1 MKRPYTYDVERYRSL
16 FERNCIYIEGF
27 KRNVFRY
34 PDRIAL
40 INANKDRVY
49 SYKELNREVNK
60 LANAMLRDNLQGND
74 LVLYM
79 LMNCPEFAF
88 VYLAT
93 QKIGCI
99 NCPINFR
106 MAPGEVAYILNESK
120 PALMFA
126 DASLVNVVAEAINM
140 STFKPAKVIVVDANP
155 NIELKYPFISYE
167 EFISK
172 TPDTEP
178 IVDVEF
184 NAYDEV
190 TRLYTSGTT
199 GIPKGFPINNIN
211 EILAAHDLIMHLK
224 YDIYD
229 ILMNISPWF
238 HRGGLYVGGPN
249 PAFYLGACCVS
260 MKYFHPRSALE
271 YIEKY
276 KVSVV
281 VGVPTMFYALLEE
294 QKKVNRNMD
303 SLDVILSMG
312 APLERDLCLEL
323 INVFTNKIYNG
334 CGTSET
340 LLNEILTPYDMPE
353 RAGQTGRAAIDDDV
367 RIVKVYPDR
376 LADENDL
383 VAMDN
388 REIGEIAVKTLK
400 GTLVYFNNEEEMKR
414 RIKGDWF
421 YPGDLATWDNNQYI
435 TIRARKDDMIIV
447 GGNNIYPTQ
456 VEEIIN
462 RHPKVMDSAIVG
474 ADDKKRGKILVAYIM
489 KKDNSLTVEELRK
502 YVNENPMISPQE
514 RPRSYIFVD
523 ELPRTATGKKQHY
536 KLRKMVVEDM
546 KNGKGE

>member
-1 MKRPYTYDVERYRSL
+1 
-16 FERNCIYIEGF
+16 
-27 KRNVFRY
+27 
-34 PDRIAL
+34 
-40 INANKDRVY
+40 
-49 SYKELNREVNK
+49 
-60 LANAMLRDNLQGND
+60 MLRDDLQGND

-126 DASLVNVVAEAINM
+126 DASLINVVAEAINM
-140 STFKPAKVIVVDANP
+140 SSFKPAKVIVVDANQ

-167 EFISK
+167 EFVSMA
-172 TPDTEP
+172 PDTEP
-178 IVDVEF
+178 IVDIEF

-249 PAFYLGACCVS
+249 PAFYLGACCVA

-294 QKKVNRNMD
+294 QKKVNRDMD

-323 INVFTNKIYNG
+323 IKVFTNKIYNG

-353 RAGQTGRAAIDDDV
+353 RAGQTGRATIDDDV
-367 RIVKVYPDR
+367 RIVKVYLIDWQ
-376 LADENDL
+376 
-383 VAMDN
+383 
-388 REIGEIAVKTLK
+388 
-400 GTLVYFNNEEEMKR
+400 MK
-414 RIKGDWF
+414 
-421 YPGDLATWDNNQYI
+421 
-435 TIRARKDDMIIV
+435 MI
-447 GGNNIYPTQ
+447 
-456 VEEIIN
+456 
-462 RHPKVMDSAIVG
+462 
-474 ADDKKRGKILVAYIM
+474 
-489 KKDNSLTVEELRK
+489 
-502 YVNENPMISPQE
+502 
-514 RPRSYIFVD
+514 
-523 ELPRTATGKKQHY
+523 
-536 KLRKMVVEDM
+536 
-546 KNGKGE
+546 